1 MLGPDK
7 LLIPLTNSPKGRFM
21 PLRQTVLT
29 PSARFFSLHRRP
41 GQPGAP
47 RTKPGRGAVS
57 ALTVLLVASGM
68 NLAGCTS
75 GSLEDSLQPIGNAKR
90 AAAPAKRDVP
100 KLPPPGN
107 GRYGDSAPV
116 DFGKRHPDRYPVH
129 GIDISKWQGDIDWQE
144 VRKAGVAFAFM
155 KATEGGDHT
164 DERYESYW
172 RGARAAGI
180 AHAPYHFYYFCRPAR
195 EQAEWF
201 IANVSRQSVHM
212 PPVLD
217 VEWNHASKTC
227 KHRPDPATV
236 RSEMKIWMDMITRHY
251 GKRPIIYT
259 PVDFHRENLD
269 GYFEGYQFWLR
280 SVAAHPQDIYPD
292 HPWTLWQYTG
302 TGMMPGIKGNT
313 DINAFAGTRQ
323 QWKEWLQKYAR

>member
-1 MLGPDK
+1 
-7 LLIPLTNSPKGRFM
+7 M
-21 PLRQTVLT
+21 PIRKTVLT
-29 PSARFFSLHRRP
+29 LSTFRFSLRQLLTRP
-41 GQPGAP
+41 GVTSAKAGSRP
-47 RTKPGRGAVS
+47 RP
-57 ALTVLLVASGM
+57 ALAALFMIAATG
-68 NLAGCTS
+68 LAGCSST
-75 GSLEDSLQPIGNAKR
+75 SLEDGLQPIGDAKR
-90 AAAPAKRDVP
+90 PAAKTLVP
-100 KLPPPGN
+100 NVKKLPPPGN

-129 GIDISKWQGDIDWQE
+129 GIDVSKWQGEINWNE
-144 VRKAGVAFAFM
+144 VRRAGIAFAFM

-164 DERYESYW
+164 DSRYEQYW

-195 EQAEWF
+195 EQAAWF
-201 IANVSRQSVHM
+201 IANVPRESVQM

-217 VEWNHASKTC
+217 VEWNHASRTC
-227 KHRPDPATV
+227 TSRPDPETV
-236 RSEMKIWMDMITRHY
+236 RAEMKVWMEIVGRHY

-269 GYFEGYQFWLR
+269 GHFKGYQFWLR

-302 TGMMPGIKGNT
+302 TGMMNGIKGNT
-313 DINAFAGTRQ
+313 DINAFAGTKQ

>member
-1 MLGPDK
+1 MLAVAALG
-7 LLIPLTNSPKGRFM
+7 L
-21 PLRQTVLT
+21 
-29 PSARFFSLHRRP
+29 SA
-41 GQPGAP
+41 
-47 RTKPGRGAVS
+47 
-57 ALTVLLVASGM
+57 
-68 NLAGCTS
+68 CTS
-75 GSLEDSLQPIGNAKR
+75 SNLTDGLEPIGSGKQTAR
-90 AAAPAKRDVP
+90 AQKAAVP
-100 KLPPPGN
+100 EVKKLKAPGN
-107 GRYGDSAPV
+107 GRYGDRKPV

-129 GIDISKWQGDIDWQE
+129 GIDVSKWQGDIDWQE
-144 VRKAGVAFAFM
+144 VRKAGIAFAFM

-164 DERYESYW
+164 DDRFDSYW

-201 IANVSRQSVHM
+201 IANVPRTAVQM

-227 KHRPDPATV
+227 RHRPDPETV
-236 RSEMKIWMDMITRHY
+236 RAEMKIWMDIVGRHY

-269 GYFEGYQFWLR
+269 GHFEGYQFWLR

-292 HPWTLWQYTG
+292 HPWTMWQYTG
-302 TGMMPGIKGNT
+302 TGMVPGIRGDT
-313 DINAFAGTRQ
+313 DINAFAGTHQ
-323 QWKEWLQKYAR
+323 QWREWLQKYAR

>member
-1 MLGPDK
+1 MPTRK
-7 LLIPLTNSPKGRFM
+7 TVLTLPTHIF
-21 PLRQTVLT
+21 PLRQLL
-29 PSARFFSLHRRP
+29 ARPAPAWAKIRS
-41 GQPGAP
+41 GAMP
-47 RTKPGRGAVS
+47 
-57 ALTVLLVASGM
+57 ALAALLVVAATGLSG
-68 NLAGCTS
+68 CSST
-75 GSLEDSLQPIGNAKR
+75 SLEDSLQPIGGAKQ
-90 AAAPAKRDVP
+90 AGSKASKPNVT
-100 KLPPPGN
+100 KLPPPGK

-116 DFGKRHPDRYPVH
+116 DFGKHHPDRYPVH
-129 GIDISKWQGDIDWQE
+129 GIDISKWQGEIDWNE
-144 VRKAGVAFAFM
+144 VRRAGIAFVFM

-164 DERYESYW
+164 DNRYESYW

-201 IANVSRQSVHM
+201 IANVPRASVHM

-227 KHRPDPATV
+227 TSRPDPDTV

-269 GYFEGYQFWLR
+269 GHFKGYQFWLR

-302 TGMMPGIKGNT
+302 TGMIPGIKGNA
-313 DINAFAGTRQ
+313 DINAFAGSKQ
-323 QWKEWLQKYAR
+323 QWREWLKKYAR